1 MLPAHRLSWRWWDL
15 FKLKPQLWL
24 EGKGKKTREKR
35 REWSLCVFISL
46 DLDLFF
52 NPQSKKKR
60 QRNGSVPR
68 KSYCVS
74 LEKVKQAFSLIKW
87 LAESS
92 ISFHNPWLLSWALCK
107 TTPRALSAPCC
118 ERLLCFVEG
127 FGQVSICMFH
137 PSTHFNCLT
146 MK

>member
-1 MLPAHRLSWRWWDL
+1 MLPAHRLSWRWWEL
-15 FKLKPQLWL
+15 FKPKPQLWL
-24 EGKGKKTREKR
+24 EGKGKNTTEKEREV
-35 REWSLCVFISL
+35 CVCFHLIRFRCFLTHS
-46 DLDLFF
+46 
-52 NPQSKKKR
+52 QKKKKR
-60 QRNGSVPR
+60 LHNGSVPH

-107 TTPRALSAPCC
+107 TTRQALSTLCS

-127 FGQVSICMFH
+127 FRQVSICTVH
-137 PSTHFNCLT
+137 LSTCFNCLA